1 LYRTRRFGTLSAM
14 PPLPSALDLAAC
26 VGDFSAELEQLAWAI
41 AREVV
46 AIELSHRAPE
56 EAPARQPRRA
66 KVAPVVEAPPIEV
79 VEAPPAEPVAAPRGR
94 RPWTR
99 ERVIEELARWLIE
112 LPGLDAPSLRRR
124 KQGALVDAAR
134 REFGRFEAA
143 LNASNLALSQKY
155 PDGIPKAHELA
166 RSERQA

>member
-1 LYRTRRFGTLSAM
+1 M
-14 PPLPSALDLAAC
+14 PPLPSATDLAAC

-46 AIELSHRAPE
+46 AIELSHRAPA
-56 EAPARQPRRA
+56 APLPKPRRA
-66 KVAPVVEAPPIEV
+66 KAAPAPAIEAPPIEV
-79 VEAPPAEPVAAPRGR
+79 VEPPPAEPVAAPRGR

-143 LNASNLALSQKY
+143 LNASNLALAQKY

>member
-1 LYRTRRFGTLSAM
+1 MYRTRRFGTLCAM
-14 PPLPSALDLAAC
+14 PPLPSAVDLAAC
-26 VGDFSAELEQLAWAI
+26 VGAFSADLEQLAWTI

-46 AIELSHRAPE
+46 AIELGRRVPAV
-56 EAPARQPRRA
+56 APAPRPRRA
-66 KVAPVVEAPPIEV
+66 KPAPVIEAPPIEV
-79 VEAPPAEPVAAPRGR
+79 VEAPAVEPVAAPRGR
-94 RPWTR
+94 QPWTR
-99 ERVIEELARWLIE
+99 ERVIDELARWLIE

-124 KQGALVDAAR
+124 KQGALVDAAK

-143 LNASNLALSQKY
+143 LNAANLALAQKY